1 MSRPSLVAAAAV
13 VAAAALCACSR
24 ADDRLPTPA
33 ATAPKRTSVTVTH
46 VDRAPSASP
55 SAALAAAPWPPAEMQ
70 DPDPRMR
77 RFALE
82 QWAREPT
89 ESLDVVAAALVDPD
103 ESIRERAEQ
112 VFEAAL
118 ARQR

>member
-13 VAAAALCACSR
+13 VAAAALCGCSR
-24 ADDRLPTPA
+24 ADAPPPA
-33 ATAPKRTSVTVTH
+33 PVAAAPKRTSLTMPQVA
-46 VDRAPSASP
+46 RAPLASP
-55 SAALAAAPWPPAEMQ
+55 STALAAAPWPPVEMQ

-82 QWAREPT
+82 QWAREPS
-89 ESLDVVAAALVDPD
+89 ESLDMAAAALVDPD

-118 ARQR
+118 ARPR

>member
-1 MSRPSLVAAAAV
+1 MRSFAPVARYRSAPATEPAAV
-13 VAAAALCACSR
+13 Q
-24 ADDRLPTPA
+24 
-33 ATAPKRTSVTVTH
+33 
-46 VDRAPSASP
+46 
-55 SAALAAAPWPPAEMQ
+55 AAAPWPPAEMQ

-89 ESLDVVAAALVDPD
+89 GSFDPVAAALVDPD

-112 VFEAAL
+112 VFETAL